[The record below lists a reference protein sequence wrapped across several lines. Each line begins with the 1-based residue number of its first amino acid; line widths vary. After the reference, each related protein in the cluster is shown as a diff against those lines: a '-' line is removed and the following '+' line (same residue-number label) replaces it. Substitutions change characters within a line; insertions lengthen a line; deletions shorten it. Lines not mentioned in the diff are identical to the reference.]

1 VKDDNDI
8 VFANKDDAPPPKC
21 AKCGEPCQMMAV
33 LDKPGIGWWCPCN
46 WRAGLLTDLKDKP

>member
-1 VKDDNDI
+1 MKPDDYIIFATKDE
-8 VFANKDDAPPPKC
+8 PPPKC

-46 WRAGLLTDLKDKP
+46 WKAGLLTDLKDKP